1 MHQLRKRVL
10 ETLRPPVSLLK
21 SNCWCGKEIKQRES
35 PPSLMMS
42 WNEPSTV
49 GLRIESTI
57 LLRLPKR
64 ITIILTLRITLE
76 KRKQLRMEYIHYYRE
91 RKTFLRRQ
99 NLLLM
104 KQSTLTV
111 LIDISGNWYLNIDYG
126 LTNAIMFIDFEKD
139 IWHYWPWDPSVKA
152 GAVWV

>member
-1 MHQLRKRVL
+1 M
-10 ETLRPPVSLLK
+10 
-21 SNCWCGKEIKQRES
+21 I
-35 PPSLMMS
+35 S

-91 RKTFLRRQ
+91 RKTLLRRQ
-99 NLLLM
+99 IYWWNGDNWPSRAQQCISQVFTEIGPNLAS
-104 KQSTLTV
+104 QINPPSSQRSQFCWTLWQHFRARTT
-111 LIDISGNWYLNIDYG
+111 YLDELRKLVKDTLVG
-126 LTNAIMFIDFEKD
+126 KAIYLFSYFH
-139 IWHYWPWDPSVKA
+139 WNHS
-152 GAVWV
+152 